1 VFLTPEDDTYT
12 GNPGPSTIF
21 AKPGDDLIYGD
32 PETGDPGRD
41 RIFGGKGNDDLYG
54 RGGRDKIF
62 GDEGNDYIVGGG
74 GEDQLNGGPG
84 NDVIVAGDDKVA
96 GEVDGGGG
104 FDICYLSGP
113 DHSSLAQRTCEE
125 VISFGPNDDLSETE
139 NPGAPRAKLSETGSI
154 VLCILPAWRRYSS
167 G

>member
-1 VFLTPEDDTYT
+1 M
-12 GNPGPSTIF
+12 PSESPFTSPASNI
-21 AKPGDDLIYGD
+21 A
-32 PETGDPGRD
+32 E
-41 RIFGGKGNDDLYG
+41 
-54 RGGRDKIF
+54 
-62 GDEGNDYIVGGG
+62 EGTSSCG

-84 NDVIVAGDDKVA
+84 NDVIVAGDD
-96 GEVDGGGG
+96 EVDGGGG